1 MVIRF
6 MSRSMRR
13 KDTADRLESHPS
25 GLNRTD
31 ARRLTAREIEHR
43 ERMLAPLADVAIVS
57 DVGMLAHLHRL
68 SVAHLPFDRAD
79 DPV

>member
-1 MVIRF
+1 MVICFTTAWERLTN
-6 MSRSMRR
+6 R
-13 KDTADRLESHPS
+13 KPVGDRLESHPS

-31 ARRLTAREIEHR
+31 ARRLSAREIRHR
-43 ERMLAPLADVAIVS
+43 ERMLA
-57 DVGMLAHLHRL
+57 HLQRL

>member
-1 MVIRF
+1 MVISFTTAWERLTN
-6 MSRSMRR
+6 RR
-13 KDTADRLESHPS
+13 AEERLESHPS

-31 ARRLTAREIEHR
+31 ARRLSAREIRHR
-43 ERMLAPLADVAIVS
+43 ERMLA
-57 DVGMLAHLHRL
+57 HLQRL

>member
-1 MVIRF
+1 MVICF
-6 MSRSMRR
+6 T
-13 KDTADRLESHPS
+13 TAWERLTNGKAPEDRLESHPS

-31 ARRLTAREIEHR
+31 ARRLSAREIRHR
-43 ERMLAPLADVAIVS
+43 ERMLA
-57 DVGMLAHLHRL
+57 HLQRL

>member
-1 MVIRF
+1 MVICFTTAWERLTN
-6 MSRSMRR
+6 R
-13 KDTADRLESHPS
+13 KPREDRLESHPS

-31 ARRLTAREIEHR
+31 ARRLSAREIRHR
-43 ERMLAPLADVAIVS
+43 ERMLA
-57 DVGMLAHLHRL
+57 HLQRL